1 MASKNISIRL
11 DLYKKLKKLK
21 EKDESFSDIIEKLL
35 NEGLMG
41 SPSRLMKH
49 FGAWKDLPEDFDD
62 IVEKFR
68 DSANKDTESRLKE
81 RMDDISGQ

>member
-21 EKDESFSDIIEKLL
+21 QVDESFSDIIEKLL
-35 NEGLMG
+35 NEGLKG
-41 SPSRLMKH
+41 TPSRLMKH

-62 IVEKFR
+62 IVENFR
-68 DSANKDTESRLKE
+68 ETVNKDIELRLKE
-81 RMDDISGQ
+81 RLDDISG